1 MINGWLR
8 LMRVT
13 SDETTNRL
21 SNIFIF
27 LLSKSFMEQ
36 TIIPQF
42 YFYVHYLLHFSYVF
56 TTYLLIPT
64 EFKSANCE

>member
-1 MINGWLR
+1 MIDGWLR
-8 LMRVT
+8 LMSVT
-13 SDETTNRL
+13 SEETTNRL

-42 YFYVHYLLHFSYVF
+42 YFYYLFQFSYVF
-56 TTYLLIPT
+56 TTSTHPH
-64 EFKSANCE
+64 